1 MYMFWIYRCWAPL
14 LIGDGLNQ
22 FMNVVQCILSFDCH
36 HLTSWIWTPDKI
48 LAWSL
53 ATSLL
58 ENVVIPESVLEFE
71 TRTIVAARRCFGLGL
86 TSRHMWW
93 GSKSLLRAT
102 SGTTAQ
108 AILCFPFW
116 KQSYNK
122 TVAAW
127 FRVTPRDCT
136 CECRA
141 RGHTLDPFF
150 VNVGPGS
157 IHSRTPAW
165 LRVTSRDAA

>member
-1 MYMFWIYRCWAPL
+1 MFDYRKHECTCFEFIGVGRHFWSGMASTNSWMWCSAFWASTVTIWL
-14 LIGDGLNQ
+14 HGSELR
-22 FMNVVQCILSFDCH
+22 
-36 HLTSWIWTPDKI
+36 TKSWP
-48 LAWSL
+48 
-53 ATSLL
+53 